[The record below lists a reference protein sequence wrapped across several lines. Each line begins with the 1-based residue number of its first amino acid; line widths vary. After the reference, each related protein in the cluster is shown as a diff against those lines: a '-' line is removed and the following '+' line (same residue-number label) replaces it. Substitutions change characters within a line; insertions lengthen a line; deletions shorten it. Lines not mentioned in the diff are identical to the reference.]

1 MPTFAATSLVFGT
14 SAVVL
19 VLEILAG
26 RLLAP
31 YVGVTLE
38 SFTAIIG
45 TILAGIAVGSFVG
58 GRAADRR
65 DPRGLIGPAI
75 IAGGVLAWLS
85 IPIIDGLGGGASGG
99 GATASVTL
107 ILTFAGF
114 FAPAAVLSTITPM
127 VVKLQLQNLED
138 TGSVVGRLSA
148 IGTGGA
154 LFGTFLTGFLLV
166 AALPT
171 RPLIRGIGLLLV
183 VIGVASW
190 VGLGRIAKLG
200 PPAMVLVL
208 LAGAAS
214 FAANDPCEFESAYF
228 CAFVVPDPDRASGR
242 TLWLDTLRH
251 SYVDLDDPSHL
262 EFTYAQATSD
272 ILAAIAPP
280 EQPLRVAH
288 VGGGGLSLT
297 RYLRATRPGTQST
310 VLELDPLLIQIAED
324 ELGFVPGPDV
334 EIVTGDAR
342 INIRDL
348 EDNSRDLVIGDAFG
362 GVSVP
367 WHLTTVEFLEEVER
381 VLTDDGVYV
390 LNMIDYEPLGFARA
404 EAATLADVFDN
415 AMVFAPGSRL
425 EGVRGGNFVMAASNG
440 PLPEA
445 AIVARN
451 IERGDDDALIS
462 TSGFAERTATTFA
475 DFVAGAR
482 VLTDDF
488 APVDQLLSPYPP
500 FSRNG

>member
-14 SAVVL
+14 SAIVL

-65 DPRGLIGPAI
+65 DPRMLIGPAI
-75 IAGGVLAWLS
+75 IAGGILAWLS
-85 IPIIDGLGGGASGG
+85 IPIIDGLGGSAGGG
-99 GATASVTL
+99 GARADVTL

-127 VVKLQLQNLED
+127 VVKLQLHNLED

-154 LFGTFLTGFLLV
+154 LFGTFSTGFVLV
-166 AALPT
+166 AAVPT
-171 RPLIRGIGLLLV
+171 RPLIRGIGLALV
-183 VIGVASW
+183 IVGVATW
-190 VGLGRIAKLG
+190 AGLGRMAKLG
-200 PPAMVLVL
+200 VSTMGLVL

-214 FAANDPCEFESAYF
+214 FAASDPCEYESAYF
-228 CAFVVPDPDRASGR
+228 CAFVVADPERSSGR

-262 EFTYAQATSD
+262 EFTYAQAASD
-272 ILAAIAPP
+272 ILSAIAPP
-280 EQPLRVAH
+280 GEPLRVAH

-310 VLELDPLLIQIAED
+310 VLELDPLLVQIAVD

-334 EIVTGDAR
+334 EIITGDAR
-342 INIRDL
+342 LNIQTL
-348 EDNSRDLVIGDAFG
+348 EDNSRDLIIGDAFG

-367 WHLTTVEFLEEVER
+367 WHLTTVEFLAEVKR
-381 VLTDDGVYV
+381 VLADDGVYV

-404 EAATLADVFDN
+404 EAATLADVFDT
-415 AMVFAPGSRL
+415 AMVFAPASRL
-425 EGVRGGNFVMAASNG
+425 EGERGGNFVMAATNG
-440 PLPEA
+440 TLPEA
-445 AIVARN
+445 AIVSRN
-451 IERGDDDALIS
+451 VSRGDDDALIS
-462 TSGFAERTATTFA
+462 SSGFTERTATTFA
-475 DFVAGAR
+475 AFVDGAR
-482 VLTDDF
+482 VLVDDF

-500 FSRNG
+500 AARTG